1 MRQSAQIHYLYP
13 QRVTVAR
20 PGVQF
25 EKIRTDLIESQLYEA
40 RQSMRLAIL
49 GAAACGAVALM
60 CAICAYA
67 FYASAILAQS
77 MVLWSFAAAMA
88 IVSGFFLYIGWVE
101 YRDYQGF
108 LAFYRGISR
117 HR

>member
-25 EKIRTDLIESQLYEA
+25 EKIRTDLMETQLYEA
-40 RQSMRLAIL
+40 RQSMRRAIL
-49 GAAACGAVALM
+49 GAAACGAVAFM

-67 FYASAILAQS
+67 FYVSAILAQS
-77 MVLWSFAAAMA
+77 FVLWSFATAML
-88 IVSGFFLYIGWVE
+88 IVAGFFLHIGWVE
-101 YRDYQGF
+101 YRDYLG
-108 LAFYRGISR
+108 LLGAYRRGR
-117 HR
+117 G